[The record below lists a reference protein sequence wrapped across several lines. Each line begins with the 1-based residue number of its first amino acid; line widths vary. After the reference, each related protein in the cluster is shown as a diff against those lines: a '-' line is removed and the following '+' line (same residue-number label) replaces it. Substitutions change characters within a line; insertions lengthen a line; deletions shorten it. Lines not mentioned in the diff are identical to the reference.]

1 MAHCTHLNW
10 REMKM
15 SEIVYQLSTED
26 ICQFLTNREHLDEV
40 TRRVKQSFSCMEEL
54 GYYVNSVE
62 QELYNEKQTS
72 VLKVEAK
79 VNYYTLLPKMENNST
94 LLRFET
100 DQYIMEVFLET
111 NEYVKNYINCVIL
124 RKEYYSE
131 NDYVTF
137 VESGMD
143 MEERMEELNQKK
155 YNHFDYY
162 LLFAQFL
169 TAETELALV
178 FGNGYMLTVPQSF
191 FDEYKKEVASL
202 KDNNSERRKELYET
216 FHFDE
221 TEQMLVELERKQV
234 AYQMFFL
241 KNNK

>member
-1 MAHCTHLNW
+1 MVYFIHLKW
-10 REMKM
+10 RKIKM
-15 SEIVYQLSTED
+15 SKIVYQLSTED
-26 ICQFLTNREHLDEV
+26 ICQFLTNREHLNEV
-40 TRRVKQSFSCMEEL
+40 TRRVKHSFSCMEEL
-54 GYYVNSVE
+54 GYFVNSVE

-100 DQYIMEVFLET
+100 EHYIMEVFLET
-111 NEYVKNYINCVIL
+111 NKYVKNYINCVIL

-131 NDYVTF
+131 KDYVTF
-137 VESGMD
+137 VESDSD
-143 MEERMEELNQKK
+143 MEERIEELNQKK

-162 LLFAQFL
+162 VLFAQFL

-178 FGNGYMLTVPQSF
+178 FGNGYFLTVPQSF
-191 FDEYKKEVASL
+191 LDEYKKEVANS
-202 KDNNSERRKELYET
+202 KGNNAESRKELYET

-221 TEQMLVELERKQV
+221 TEQMLVELERNQV
-234 AYQMFFL
+234 AYQMFIS